1 MAFLVGG
8 DVWPRKRRKTNMTK
22 SVSQTTVK
30 DVFTEE
36 FKKEIKLIP
45 ANSVQVSYNTQILD
59 KKLELFLFVGSVLLL
74 GALSVKFLL

>member
-8 DVWPRKRRKTNMTK
+8 DVWPSKRRKTNMTK

-30 DVFTEE
+30 DVFSEE

-45 ANSVQVSYNTQILD
+45 ANAFKVVYDTQVINEKAQ
-59 KKLELFLFVGSVLLL
+59 LFLFGVSVIFLASFGVL
-74 GALSVKFLL
+74 AL

>member
-8 DVWPRKRRKTNMTK
+8 DVWPSKRRRTNMTQ

-30 DVFTEE
+30 TVFSEE

-45 ANSVQVSYNTQILD
+45 ANSVQISYQTQVID
-59 KKLELFLFVGSVLLL
+59 KKFELFLFVGSVLLL